1 MRYTCVLQNPYR
13 FYCFGKKP
21 QNESLLNG
29 CFNIPVHKSSTRIP
43 ELIKMRRFCVLILL
57 VVVNVLADKKIEYKK
72 ELFYTN
78 SQMKQIK
85 NRDGPLLPVI
95 RKIVGGTTP
104 MVKLSC
110 MFVAPAKAI
119 DESNENHEEILQQCI
134 DSQKELQK
142 KITTLL
148 GVSSSEKGVVRS
160 LMRNLSSKSDSTDSQ
175 KELQKETTTSIRVS
189 SSEKGVVRSFMKN
202 LSFKSDSTDSQKELQ
217 KETTDSIRV
226 SSSEKGVVRSFM
238 KNLSF
243 KSDSTD
249 TFESTGFLELEQ
261 ERISLTS
268 EAINIYLN
276 LVINPDCQDY
286 KNSKLMC
293 RLKGVYRS
301 ILHPNEFIVEA
312 EVVDDKCHLTGIDKS
327 KNVVS
332 VFGVDVSETHH

>member
-175 KELQKETTTSIRVS
+175 KELQKETT
-189 SSEKGVVRSFMKN
+189 
-202 LSFKSDSTDSQKELQ
+202 
-217 KETTDSIRV
+217 DSIRV

>member
-160 LMRNLSSKSDSTDSQ
+160 
-175 KELQKETTTSIRVS
+175 
-189 SSEKGVVRSFMKN
+189 FMKN

>member
-21 QNESLLNG
+21 QIESLLNG

-78 SQMKQIK
+78 RQMKQIK

-110 MFVAPAKAI
+110 MFVAPAKVMEI
-119 DESNENHEEILQQCI
+119 DKENEKYEEILQQCI
-134 DSQKELQK
+134 DSQKELRK
-142 KITTLL
+142 EITTLL

-175 KELQKETTTSIRVS
+175 KELQKETT
-189 SSEKGVVRSFMKN
+189 
-202 LSFKSDSTDSQKELQ
+202 
-217 KETTDSIRV
+217 DSIRV
-226 SSSEKGVVRSFM
+226 SSSEK
-238 KNLSF
+238 
-243 KSDSTD
+243 D

>member
-226 SSSEKGVVRSFM
+226 SSSEK
-238 KNLSF
+238 
-243 KSDSTD
+243 D

>member
-189 SSEKGVVRSFMKN
+189 SSEK
-202 LSFKSDSTDSQKELQ
+202 DSQKELQ

>member
-21 QNESLLNG
+21 QIESLLNG

-78 SQMKQIK
+78 RQMKQIK

-110 MFVAPAKAI
+110 MFVAPAKVMEI
-119 DESNENHEEILQQCI
+119 DKENEKYEEILQQCI
-134 DSQKELQK
+134 DSQKELRK
-142 KITTLL
+142 EITTLL
-148 GVSSSEKGVVRS
+148 GVSSSEKGLVRS
-160 LMRNLSSKSDSTDSQ
+160 FMRNLSS
-175 KELQKETTTSIRVS
+175 
-189 SSEKGVVRSFMKN
+189 
-202 LSFKSDSTDSQKELQ
+202 KSDSTDSQKELQ

-226 SSSEKGVVRSFM
+226 SSSEKGLVRSFM

>member
-175 KELQKETTTSIRVS
+175 KELQKETTTSIH
-189 SSEKGVVRSFMKN
+189 
-202 LSFKSDSTDSQKELQ
+202 SQKELQ

>member
-202 LSFKSDSTDSQKELQ
+202 LSFKSDSTD
-217 KETTDSIRV
+217 
-226 SSSEKGVVRSFM
+226 
-238 KNLSF
+238 
-243 KSDSTD
+243 

>member
-21 QNESLLNG
+21 QIESLLNG

-78 SQMKQIK
+78 RQMKQIK

-110 MFVAPAKAI
+110 MFVAPAKVMEI
-119 DESNENHEEILQQCI
+119 DKENEKYEEILQQCI
-134 DSQKELQK
+134 DSQKELRK
-142 KITTLL
+142 EITTLL

-189 SSEKGVVRSFMKN
+189 SSEKG
-202 LSFKSDSTDSQKELQ
+202 L
-217 KETTDSIRV
+217 
-226 SSSEKGVVRSFM
+226 VRSFM

>member
-1 MRYTCVLQNPYR
+1 
-13 FYCFGKKP
+13 
-21 QNESLLNG
+21 
-29 CFNIPVHKSSTRIP
+29 
-43 ELIKMRRFCVLILL
+43 MRRFCVLILL

-78 SQMKQIK
+78 RQMKQIK

-110 MFVAPAKAI
+110 MFVAPAKVMEI
-119 DESNENHEEILQQCI
+119 DKENEKYEEILQQCI
-134 DSQKELQK
+134 DSQKELRK
-142 KITTLL
+142 EITTLL

-189 SSEKGVVRSFMKN
+189 SSEKGLVRSFMRN
-202 LSFKSDSTDSQKELQ
+202 LSSKSDSTDSQKELQ

-226 SSSEKGVVRSFM
+226 SSSEKGLVRSFM

>member
-175 KELQKETTTSIRVS
+175 KELQKETT
-189 SSEKGVVRSFMKN
+189 
-202 LSFKSDSTDSQKELQ
+202 
-217 KETTDSIRV
+217 DSIRV
-226 SSSEKGVVRSFM
+226 SSSEK
-238 KNLSF
+238 
-243 KSDSTD
+243 D

>member
-21 QNESLLNG
+21 QIESLLNG

-78 SQMKQIK
+78 RQMKQIK

-110 MFVAPAKAI
+110 MFVAPAKVMEI
-119 DESNENHEEILQQCI
+119 DKENEKYEEILQQCI
-134 DSQKELQK
+134 DSQKELRK
-142 KITTLL
+142 EITTLL

-189 SSEKGVVRSFMKN
+189 SSEKGLVRSFMRN
-202 LSFKSDSTDSQKELQ
+202 LSS
-217 KETTDSIRV
+217 
-226 SSSEKGVVRSFM
+226 
-238 KNLSF
+238 

>member
-21 QNESLLNG
+21 QIESLLNG

-78 SQMKQIK
+78 RQMKQIK

-110 MFVAPAKAI
+110 MFVAPAKVMEI
-119 DESNENHEEILQQCI
+119 DKENEKYEEILQQCI
-134 DSQKELQK
+134 DSQKELRK
-142 KITTLL
+142 EITTLL

-175 KELQKETTTSIRVS
+175 KELQKETT
-189 SSEKGVVRSFMKN
+189 
-202 LSFKSDSTDSQKELQ
+202 
-217 KETTDSIRV
+217 DSIRV
-226 SSSEKGVVRSFM
+226 SSSEKGLVRSFM

>member
-189 SSEKGVVRSFMKN
+189 SSEK
-202 LSFKSDSTDSQKELQ
+202 DSQKELQ

-226 SSSEKGVVRSFM
+226 SSSEK
-238 KNLSF
+238 
-243 KSDSTD
+243 D

>member
-21 QNESLLNG
+21 QIESLLNG

-78 SQMKQIK
+78 RQMKQIK

-110 MFVAPAKAI
+110 MFVAPAKVMEI
-119 DESNENHEEILQQCI
+119 DKENEKYEEILQQCI
-134 DSQKELQK
+134 DSQKELRK
-142 KITTLL
+142 EITTLL

-189 SSEKGVVRSFMKN
+189 SSEK
-202 LSFKSDSTDSQKELQ
+202 DSQKELQ

-226 SSSEKGVVRSFM
+226 SSSEK
-238 KNLSF
+238 
-243 KSDSTD
+243 D

>member
-21 QNESLLNG
+21 QIESLLNG

-78 SQMKQIK
+78 RQMKQIK

-110 MFVAPAKAI
+110 MFVAPAKVMEI
-119 DESNENHEEILQQCI
+119 DKENEKYEEILQQCI
-134 DSQKELQK
+134 DSQKELRK
-142 KITTLL
+142 EITTLL

-189 SSEKGVVRSFMKN
+189 SSEKGLVRSFMRN
-202 LSFKSDSTDSQKELQ
+202 LSSKSDSTDSQKELQ

-226 SSSEKGVVRSFM
+226 SSSEK
-238 KNLSF
+238 
-243 KSDSTD
+243 D